1 MTVRDVLAVAVE
13 QLRGITV
20 PVDLVESIG
29 IPVATAVANLK
40 MCIEG
45 IDKAAEEEK
54 ENGVEL

>member
-1 MTVRDVLAVAVE
+1 MTVRDVLAVAAD

-20 PVDLVESIG
+20 PAELVESIG
-29 IPVATAVANLK
+29 IPVAMALANLK

-45 IDKAAEEEK
+45 IDKAAEEAK

>member
-1 MTVRDVLAVAVE
+1 MTVRDVLAMTVE

-29 IPVATAVANLK
+29 IPVAAAVANLR

-54 ENGVEL
+54 ENGVSL